1 MHGIRSADPIVDRPQ
16 ARQLEEL
23 LAGIGECVV
32 HVDAHWRVRYCSPAY
47 LEGLGLPASE
57 VIGRTPFEY
66 QAHFEES
73 VFHRVLQAGRVLDA
87 QPLPGRLDG
96 ALVLRLSAA
105 AVRRA
110 ADGVAGYL
118 RPVELRLA
126 QARCEGGGPDV
137 FFGGVRAARVL
148 QAGRVLD
155 ALPLPGRLDGA
166 LVLELQ
172 LIHGTA
178 LRIEAGALTLGLAPD
193 AEAVFRESCDC

>member
-1 MHGIRSADPIVDRPQ
+1 M
-16 ARQLEEL
+16 
-23 LAGIGECVV
+23 LAGMMAFDSTPRTVLWHLSLAGSEIAAARIEGE
-32 HVDAHWRVRYCSPAY
+32 
-47 LEGLGLPASE
+47 
-57 VIGRTPFEY
+57 
-66 QAHFEES
+66 
-73 VFHRVLQAGRVLDA
+73 AG
-87 QPLPGRLDG
+87 PG

-137 FFGGVRAARVL
+137 FFGGIRAARVL

-178 LRIEAGALTLGLAPD
+178 LRIEAGALALGLAPD
-193 AEAVFRESCDC
+193 AAAVFRESCDC

>member
-1 MHGIRSADPIVDRPQ
+1 M
-16 ARQLEEL
+16 
-23 LAGIGECVV
+23 
-32 HVDAHWRVRYCSPAY
+32 
-47 LEGLGLPASE
+47 
-57 VIGRTPFEY
+57 
-66 QAHFEES
+66 
-73 VFHRVLQAGRVLDA
+73 
-87 QPLPGRLDG
+87 
-96 ALVLRLSAA
+96 LRLSAA

-137 FFGGVRAARVL
+137 FFGGIRAARVL

-178 LRIEAGALTLGLAPD
+178 LRIEAGALALGLASD
-193 AEAVFRESCDC
+193 AAAVFRESCDC

>member
-1 MHGIRSADPIVDRPQ
+1 M
-16 ARQLEEL
+16 
-23 LAGIGECVV
+23 LAGMIA
-32 HVDAHWRVRYCSPAY
+32 VDFLPPEPVPESAPWRLSLA
-47 LEGLGLPASE
+47 GSE
-57 VIGRTPFEY
+57 IAAACIEP
-66 QAHFEES
+66 
-73 VFHRVLQAGRVLDA
+73 
-87 QPLPGRLDG
+87 G

-126 QARCEGGGPDV
+126 QARCEGGGSDV
-137 FFGGVRAARVL
+137 FFGGIRAARVL

>member
-1 MHGIRSADPIVDRPQ
+1 M
-16 ARQLEEL
+16 
-23 LAGIGECVV
+23 LAGMMAFDSTPRTVLWHLSLAGSEI
-32 HVDAHWRVRYCSPAY
+32 AAAR
-47 LEGLGLPASE
+47 LEA
-57 VIGRTPFEY
+57 
-66 QAHFEES
+66 
-73 VFHRVLQAGRVLDA
+73 D
-87 QPLPGRLDG
+87 

-126 QARCEGGGPDV
+126 QARCEGGGSDV
-137 FFGGVRAARVL
+137 FFGGIRAARVL

-178 LRIEAGALTLGLAPD
+178 LRIEADALMLGLAPD

>member
-1 MHGIRSADPIVDRPQ
+1 M
-16 ARQLEEL
+16 
-23 LAGIGECVV
+23 LAGMIA
-32 HVDAHWRVRYCSPAY
+32 VDF
-47 LEGLGLPASE
+47 LPPEPVPESAPWCLSLAGSE
-57 VIGRTPFEY
+57 IAAARIEP
-66 QAHFEES
+66 
-73 VFHRVLQAGRVLDA
+73 
-87 QPLPGRLDG
+87 G

-137 FFGGVRAARVL
+137 FFGGIRAARVL

-178 LRIEAGALTLGLAPD
+178 LRIEAGALALGLASD
-193 AEAVFRESCDC
+193 AAAVFRESCDC

>member
-1 MHGIRSADPIVDRPQ
+1 M
-16 ARQLEEL
+16 
-23 LAGIGECVV
+23 LAGMIA
-32 HVDAHWRVRYCSPAY
+32 VDFLPPEPVPESAPWRLSLA
-47 LEGLGLPASE
+47 GSE
-57 VIGRTPFEY
+57 IAAARIEP
-66 QAHFEES
+66 
-73 VFHRVLQAGRVLDA
+73 
-87 QPLPGRLDG
+87 G

-137 FFGGVRAARVL
+137 FFGGIRAARVL

-193 AEAVFRESCDC
+193 AEPVFRESCDC